1 MDRGTG
7 EGDGCDPSDS
17 PSALAWPLEPLGGLA
32 MGSTARGEGG
42 PARDCPRYARKGFN
56 LIKPFL

>member
-32 MGSTARGEGG
+32 MGSTARGEEG
-42 PARDCPRYARKGFN
+42 PGTVPGTHERVST
-56 LIKPFL
+56 